1 MKEKLECNVQF
12 EDNLYFIENENLD
25 LTVWAETREE
35 VEKAFNFEFYSLYIN
50 YAKELD
56 DKLTENPNAP
66 KLKIKKNKILLI
78 LI

>member
-35 VEKAFNFEFYSLYIN
+35 VEKAFNFEFYSLYLN
-50 YAKELD
+50 YALESD
-56 DKLTENPNAP
+56 DMLTP
-66 KLKIKKNKILLI
+66 KAILLKGKILSLI
-78 LI
+78 ETVYEK